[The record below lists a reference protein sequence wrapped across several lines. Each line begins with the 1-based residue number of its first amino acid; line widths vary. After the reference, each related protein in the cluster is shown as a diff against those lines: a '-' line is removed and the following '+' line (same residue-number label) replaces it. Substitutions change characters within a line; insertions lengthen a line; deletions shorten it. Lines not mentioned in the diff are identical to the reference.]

1 MFNVESPQRRIMN
14 PYNLLIPHHR
24 WTRSVLVA
32 CAIEGVLAVCFAF
45 ARFGPCGPSNGP
57 GMVALLGHLPAMFA
71 LGFLGMSEHTPEPVQ
86 VMAGLIVQVS
96 FFTLAIRTLA
106 WTTKRFA

>member
-1 MFNVESPQRRIMN
+1 
-14 PYNLLIPHHR
+14 
-24 WTRSVLVA
+24 
-32 CAIEGVLAVCFAF
+32 
-45 ARFGPCGPSNGP
+45 
-57 GMVALLGHLPAMFA
+57 MVALLGHLPAMFA